1 MKLLESILDP
11 SYDVM
16 SSDHQDQDLPLKS
29 ISITVKEDI
38 SILTWFNNLKLI
50 KNSSSSLKNWLGDL
64 YMTAT

>member
-1 MKLLESILDP
+1 MKLLGSILDP

-16 SSDHQDQDLPLKS
+16 SSDHRDQDLPLKS
-29 ISITVKEDI
+29 LSITLKEDI

-64 YMTAT
+64 YITAT

>member
-29 ISITVKEDI
+29 ISITVKEDV
-38 SILTWFNNLKLI
+38 SILTWFNNLKYQ
-50 KNSSSSLKNWLGDL
+50 LKILQVHERTD
-64 YMTAT
+64 